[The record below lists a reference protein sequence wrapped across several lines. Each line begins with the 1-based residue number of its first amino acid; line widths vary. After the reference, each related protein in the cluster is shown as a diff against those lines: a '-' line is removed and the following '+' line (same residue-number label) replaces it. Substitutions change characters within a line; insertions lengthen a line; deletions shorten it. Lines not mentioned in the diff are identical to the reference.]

1 MTYWTNPM
9 IGSVDGPGQKY
20 GDSRDGGSRLH
31 VGYDIG
37 TRDAP
42 GRPVVAGGDGVVIEV
57 NNSLGSARGRWVMID
72 HGGNIRTLYQHLHS
86 TSVSTGQ
93 AVAAGQQIGICGG
106 TGSGSESAY
115 KPHLHL
121 EVFTGGSGTAKSA
134 GYTTDPKPFFAV
146 RGVTLGVSTP
156 STNPNPT
163 NPTTPTQERTM
174 RVIRAVNDPRV
185 FSTDGVRL
193 VHLTTQGQ
201 VNDMLR
207 IAGQSE
213 VEIVGQETVSTLGVT
228 DDALVTKV
236 WSRTLGAIAGTDRTA
251 GAGLRMAALAA
262 AGQPVS

>member
-9 IGSVDGPGQKY
+9 IGSVEGPGQDY
-20 GDSRDGGSRLH
+20 GAPRSSGFPH
-31 VGYDIG
+31 AGYDIG
-37 TRDAP
+37 TRGAP
-42 GRPVVAGGDGVVIEV
+42 GRTVVAGGDGTVIEV
-57 NNSLGSARGRWVMID
+57 DNNISGARGRLVMID
-72 HGGNIRTLYQHLHS
+72 HGGNVRTLYQHLAS
-86 TSVSTGQ
+86 ISVSVGQ
-93 AVAAGQQIGICGG
+93 AIAAGQVIGVCGG
-106 TGSGSESAY
+106 SGLGSNTGYAI
-115 KPHLHL
+115 HLHL
-121 EVFTGGSGTAKSA
+121 EVLIGGSGTQKSRSM
-134 GYTTDPKPFFAV
+134 TTHPKHFFAD

-213 VEIVGQETVSTLGVT
+213 VDIVGQETVSTLGVT

-236 WSRTLGAIAGTDRTA
+236 WSRTLGAIAGADRTA
-251 GAGLRMAALAA
+251 GVGLRMAALAA